1 MDLNGI
7 PDFTKY
13 LEDWFQD
20 LVSLRQNHLL
30 GEIAF
35 VDFARDRGIDICRS
49 DFDNLRKRGLLS
61 SDGEDYYGAPL
72 FHPFRIYPLSQ
83 TLKAC
88 KLGIAASAS
97 LQRESFLKGTE
108 LAVSFLP
115 SLEQIAEASRQRNR
129 VTDLAILLEPVY
141 WRYITHREP
150 SKGVA
155 KQAEYELLLEQYYK
169 KMLDLVGSL
178 EPGYW
183 RNKHELLR
191 QEAERIDHNS
201 GLYLLIRLMP
211 WQKREQL
218 KGNISCA
225 LWIRHIAEV
234 IRQAFEQVYDAE
246 RWAEE
251 DEFSGT
257 WHPRERIMFYGSE
270 RPLDNEGKSK
280 PYLVLDHGLFTG
292 SLVRWY
298 VEGETEY
305 YAILHMLHMHGIL
318 PSEYGIEIVNLK
330 GNIASEKPSIAMKF
344 SDALDQDK
352 ALRRFSLISFD
363 VDEKNN
369 VKFIEQQIKQHR
381 IVGLLT
387 ANKPDFEFA
396 NFTINELAEIAALI
410 DEEKGTSG
418 DPVRNADWTGIIS
431 GKAFEIKYKEISA
444 RKPRSL
450 KGGEW
455 GNALAAYI
463 FKHPYRSDNS
473 IKRPL
478 LHEIEAALRCTNVYY
493 DFQKDNFG
501 FDPKTFEQI
510 NLRQSAT

>member
-1 MDLNGI
+1 MELNGI
-7 PDFTKY
+7 PDFTQY
-13 LEDWFQD
+13 LEDWFQE
-20 LVSLRQNHLL
+20 LEILRQNHLL

-35 VDFARDRGIDICRS
+35 VEFARDRGIDICRS

-61 SDGEDYYGAPL
+61 NDGEDYCGAPL
-72 FHPFRIYPLSQ
+72 FHPFRIYPISQ
-83 TLKAC
+83 TIKAC

-97 LQRESFLKGTE
+97 LQRESFLKVAE
-108 LAVSFLP
+108 LAVSSLP
-115 SLEQIAEASRQRNR
+115 SLEQIEEASRQRNR

-141 WRYITHREP
+141 WRYITHSEP
-150 SKGVA
+150 SKGA
-155 KQAEYELLLEQYYK
+155 KQAEYESLLEQYCK

-183 RNKHELLR
+183 RNKHVLLR

-251 DEFSGT
+251 DEFSRT
-257 WHPRERIMFYGSE
+257 WRPPERIMFYGSE

-305 YAILHMLHMHGIL
+305 YAILHMLHMYNIQ
-318 PSEYGIEIVNLK
+318 PSEYGIEMVNLK
-330 GNIASEKPSIAMKF
+330 GNIASNKNNIAMKF
-344 SDALDQDK
+344 SDALVQDK
-352 ALRRFSLISFD
+352 ALRRFSIISFD
-363 VDEKNN
+363 TDVPEN
-369 VKFIEQQIKQHR
+369 VKTIRRQIEQHR

-396 NFTINELAEIAALI
+396 NFTIMELVEIAALI
-410 DEEKGTSG
+410 DEENGFSG
-418 DPVRNADWTGIIS
+418 NPVRNADWTGIS
-431 GKAFEIKYKEISA
+431 GGKAFEQRYIEISA
-444 RKPRSL
+444 SRPSSL
-450 KGGEW
+450 KGEKW

-463 FKHPYRSDNS
+463 FKNPYRSDNS

-478 LHEIEAALRCTNVYY
+478 QHEIEAALRCTNVYY
-493 DFQKDNFG
+493 DFQKNNFG
-501 FDPKTFEQI
+501 FDPETFESISLQ
-510 NLRQSAT
+510 QSAT